1 MSMSFATYPRKLIK
15 SSEHTFESALNN
27 TLRIMIL
34 SRIALD
40 GLSGKF
46 IFVDLITVVLILWLC
61 VQEIAKKSKSGHL
74 PAKGSFFIFYFL
86 LLISSIHAYTQ
97 AGIGFPIVSF
107 QIKFLLLIL
116 VLRFVFRMSLRE
128 RIKFR
133 NGLIRVLTISAAMGL
148 IELLLGN
155 RFFTQN
161 FQVIRTDRFSGL
173 ILWPNVASVVYG
185 IALCGVIVSSR
196 RVSIKVLVS
205 LILFGGMI
213 ATGTVTGT
221 VATIVGLVWIF
232 RKKYLI
238 FLLLLAI
245 GVFVSI
251 YSGFKIDVIQRI
263 STFSIPNSELIQYQR
278 STDSTTWRIIQWQKV
293 VSVIQENIYF
303 GLGLGGVQYSNTLG
317 GYLPHSDYLRILVE
331 TGITGFIVFLTAAKS
346 AIKKLFPNEMLVKS
360 PLTLACLT
368 IVSVSSVSENLLGQ
382 TVVYLI
388 VPFFMIN
395 TENRG

>member
-1 MSMSFATYPRKLIK
+1 MSFATDPRKLFK
-15 SSEHTFESALNN
+15 SSEHTFESAFDY
-27 TLRIMIL
+27 TLRIMVL

-40 GLSGKF
+40 AFSAKF
-46 IFVDLITVVLILWLC
+46 IFVDLITAVLILWLS

-97 AGIGFPIVSF
+97 VGLGFPLFFF

-116 VLRFVFRMSLRE
+116 ILRFAFRMSLRE

-148 IELLLGN
+148 IELSLGN
-155 RFFTQN
+155 NFFTQN
-161 FQVIRTDRFSGL
+161 FQVVRTDRFSGM

-205 LILFGGMI
+205 LILLGGII

-221 VATIVGLVWIF
+221 AATLVGLVWIF
-232 RKKYLI
+232 RKKYLL

-251 YSGFKIDVIQRI
+251 YSGFKINLIQRI
-263 STFSIPNSELIQYQR
+263 STFSIPNSEMIHYQR
-278 STDSTTWRIIQWQKV
+278 STDSATWRIIQWQRV
-293 VSVIQENIYF
+293 VSVIKDNIYF
-303 GLGLGGVQYSNTLG
+303 GLGLGGVQYSNKLG

-346 AIKKLFPNEMLVKS
+346 AIKKLFPNEKLVKS

-368 IVSVSSVSENLLGQ
+368 IVAVSSVSENLLGQ

>member
-1 MSMSFATYPRKLIK
+1 
-15 SSEHTFESALNN
+15 
-27 TLRIMIL
+27 
-34 SRIALD
+34 
-40 GLSGKF
+40 
-46 IFVDLITVVLILWLC
+46 
-61 VQEIAKKSKSGHL
+61 
-74 PAKGSFFIFYFL
+74 
-86 LLISSIHAYTQ
+86 
-97 AGIGFPIVSF
+97 
-107 QIKFLLLIL
+107 
-116 VLRFVFRMSLRE
+116 
-128 RIKFR
+128 
-133 NGLIRVLTISAAMGL
+133 
-148 IELLLGN
+148 
-155 RFFTQN
+155 
-161 FQVIRTDRFSGL
+161 
-173 ILWPNVASVVYG
+173 
-185 IALCGVIVSSR
+185 
-196 RVSIKVLVS
+196 VLVS
-205 LILFGGMI
+205 LILLGGII

-221 VATIVGLVWIF
+221 VATIIGLFWIF

>member
-1 MSMSFATYPRKLIK
+1 
-15 SSEHTFESALNN
+15 
-27 TLRIMIL
+27 
-34 SRIALD
+34 
-40 GLSGKF
+40 
-46 IFVDLITVVLILWLC
+46 
-61 VQEIAKKSKSGHL
+61 
-74 PAKGSFFIFYFL
+74 
-86 LLISSIHAYTQ
+86 
-97 AGIGFPIVSF
+97 
-107 QIKFLLLIL
+107 
-116 VLRFVFRMSLRE
+116 MSLRE

-148 IELLLGN
+148 IEFLLGN

-205 LILFGGMI
+205 LILLGGII

-221 VATIVGLVWIF
+221 VATIIGLFWIF